1 MCAAHEPLVPRV
13 MPPQPTP
20 DHPLPPHTSSA
31 SYSEIY
37 NFLSSLM
44 VDQKP
49 PSLSDESEC
58 EVESSQATSD
68 TRLLCQFPL
77 LLLQNRIITTK
88 WKSIKLQTLLVEL
101 QTLLVELQTLL
112 VELQPLLVKLQTLLV
127 KLQTLLVKLQTLLG
141 ELQTWQYLSDMQ
153 TFVCQTPADKG
164 LSRRCGVS
172 TQQWEGLAR

>member
-13 MPPQPTP
+13 MPAQPTP

-58 EVESSQATSD
+58 EVEPNHLRHKTVVSISTAVVAKSH
-68 TRLLCQFPL
+68 
-77 LLLQNRIITTK
+77 ITAN
-88 WKSIKLQTLLVEL
+88 WKSVKLQTLLVKLQTLLVEL

-112 VELQPLLVKLQTLLV
+112 VELQ
-127 KLQTLLVKLQTLLG
+127 
-141 ELQTWQYLSDMQ
+141 TWQYLSE

-172 TQQWEGLAR
+172 TRRWEGLAR

>member
-58 EVESSQATSD
+58 EVEPGHLRHKTVVSISTAVVAKSH
-68 TRLLCQFPL
+68 
-77 LLLQNRIITTK
+77 ITTN
-88 WKSIKLQTLLVEL
+88 WKGIR
-101 QTLLVELQTLL
+101 
-112 VELQPLLVKLQTLLV
+112 LQTLLV
-127 KLQTLLVKLQTLLG
+127 KLQTLLV
-141 ELQTWQYLSDMQ
+141 ELQTYQYLSDMQ

-172 TQQWEGLAR
+172 TRRWEGLAR

>member
-58 EVESSQATSD
+58 EVEPNHLRHKTVVSISTAVVAKSH
-68 TRLLCQFPL
+68 
-77 LLLQNRIITTK
+77 ITAN
-88 WKSIKLQTLLVEL
+88 WKSIE
-101 QTLLVELQTLL
+101 
-112 VELQPLLVKLQTLLV
+112 LQTLLV
-127 KLQTLLVKLQTLLG
+127 KLQTLLV

-172 TQQWEGLAR
+172 TRRWEGLAR